1 MTSIASNNLIWPQMA
16 SNCLK
21 WHHWPQMASNDI
33 NSLKWPQMTSV
44 TLKVSSCLKS
54 QKTLKSLK
62 NKMCVSCYPTIVE
75 THCSIVRYIEIHF
88 PRSIFK
94 FHTCVLE
101 KAKLIL
107 CIFDKLAII
116 LHHRIE
122 VCCSCFCSNISGLG
136 QPCSCHLSCLVDPQN
151 KIFFVLCRNKFVLY
165 TT

>member
-1 MTSIASNNLIWPQMA
+1 M
-16 SNCLK
+16 
-21 WHHWPQMASNDI
+21 
-33 NSLKWPQMTSV
+33 PQMTSNDLRD
-44 TLKVSSCLKS
+44 LKDLKLP
-54 QKTLKSLK
+54 QKTMIIKLISLK
-62 NKMCVSCYPTIVE
+62 YSLNVCFIIHVE
-75 THCSIVRYIEIHF
+75 TPCSKIRYIEIHF

-122 VCCSCFCSNISGLG
+122 VCCFCFCSNISGLG
-136 QPCSCHLSCLVDPQN
+136 QPYSCHLSCLVDPQN
-151 KIFFVLCRNKFVLY
+151 KILFVLCRNKFVLY